1 MSTTILFAQWL
12 YIIGATVLIGTGAG
26 IAFFMLMAHRT
37 GDAKLVAH
45 VAETVV
51 IADFLFTALAVVVQP
66 VTGFWLTYLIGWPIL
81 TPWIVWSL
89 LLYMIIGLCWLPV
102 VWIQIRL
109 RNLARTAAREGTALP
124 ARYYRLYRIWFA
136 LGIPA
141 FSAILVIVWL
151 MLAKSIF

>member
-12 YIIGATVLIGTGAG
+12 HIIGATVLIGTGAG